1 MRAASSPPDNDL
13 LFAIAER
20 QDGYFTMAQAQQAG
34 FARSTHS
41 YHVKAGNWLREH
53 RGIYRLK
60 RYPVTEH
67 GHLVLWSLW
76 SRDRAGLPQGVYSH
90 ETALALRDLSDANP
104 SKLHMTVPPGF
115 RRNSDIPSELVLH
128 KAELPAA
135 DIVQERGYAVTR
147 PMRAILD
154 CAEAGTDRDLIKQAL
169 GQGLQRGLITRAELK
184 RAKSREGLPAWLM
197 KILEKA
203 A

>member
-1 MRAASSPPDNDL
+1 MRAASSPPDNDR
-13 LFAIAER
+13 LFAIAEG
-20 QDGYFTMAQAQQAG
+20 QDGFFTMAQAQQAG

-76 SRDRAGLPQGVYSH
+76 SRDRGGVPQGVYSH

-135 DIVQERGYAVTR
+135 DIVPERGYAVTR
-147 PMRAILD
+147 PLRAIFD
-154 CAEAGTDRDLIKQAL
+154 CAGAGTDRDLIKQAL
-169 GQGLQRGLITRAELK
+169 EQGLQRGLITRAELN
-184 RAKSREGLPAWLM
+184 RAKFRDGLPTWLM
-197 KILEKA
+197 TMLEEA